1 MTQNFRVSGF
11 VLGLAI
17 KAPVKTT
24 AVTNVVDL
32 SGATQTI
39 NGYVTT
45 AFDRVLLIA
54 QTDPIDNGIYSVRVS
69 AWVRD
74 GDFDGN
80 RDIVGGTIVPSYR
93 SSDAEIVLYNVD
105 GIPDAIEIGADP
117 INFSV
122 YFDPSVA
129 GIPEAPI
136 DGSAYVREDAGWVLE
151 AAGSLPTP
159 SISSVL
165 AGDAAGTNWVIA
177 SNITLNATSG
187 GLTMQGSFILADGS
201 DGLQMSVNGALA
213 TFVGISGLQTIEII
227 PRLKLSLPIKIAER
241 AAAEFD
247 TAAYGQFWVLNEAD
261 NIPMFTSDDGTDQVI
276 DPSRSD
282 INLQNTS
289 YTTVL
294 SDKGKT
300 IRKDAGGAGETFTIE
315 AEATVDYKLGTLIG
329 FDNDGG
335 GDLTI
340 AIAGADTLIW
350 AEDGT
355 TGSRTLADG
364 GLAVAMKNAAG
375 QWKISGDQLT

>member
-1 MTQNFRVSGF
+1 
-11 VLGLAI
+11 
-17 KAPVKTT
+17 
-24 AVTNVVDL
+24 
-32 SGATQTI
+32 
-39 NGYVTT
+39 
-45 AFDRVLLIA
+45 
-54 QTDPIDNGIYSVRVS
+54 
-69 AWVRD
+69 
-74 GDFDGN
+74 
-80 RDIVGGTIVPSYR
+80 
-93 SSDAEIVLYNVD
+93 
-105 GIPDAIEIGADP
+105 
-117 INFSV
+117 
-122 YFDPSVA
+122 
-129 GIPEAPI
+129 
-136 DGSAYVREDAGWVLE
+136 
-151 AAGSLPTP
+151 
-159 SISSVL
+159 
-165 AGDAAGTNWVIA
+165 
-177 SNITLNATSG
+177 
-187 GLTMQGSFILADGS
+187 
-201 DGLQMSVNGALA
+201 
-213 TFVGISGLQTIEII
+213 
-227 PRLKLSLPIKIAER
+227 
-241 AAAEFD
+241 
-247 TAAYGQFWVLNEAD
+247 
-261 NIPMFTSDDGTDQVI
+261 MFTSDDGTDQVI